1 MDEFENFHILR
12 RFNDL
17 PKMQNFK
24 AIIQYDGTKY
34 NGWQIQRNGGVT
46 IQGKISDVL
55 TQMVGNQVDV
65 VGSGRT
71 DAGVHAL
78 GQVANFLLPEK
89 FSTPYM
95 LNYLN
100 RYLPEDIAVV
110 QIDKVDEKFHARF
123 NCKSKTYRYRINN
136 SLIPNVFERKFVY
149 QYTDA
154 SIDEE
159 RMREAAADL
168 LGEHDFMSFCGNAH
182 IKKSTVRTIT
192 EISVNRN
199 GNEIY
204 IDYTGDGFLQNMVR
218 ILTGTLIEV
227 GIGKIKPES
236 IPQIIE
242 SKNRAAAGFTAPPH
256 GLVLLCVEY

>member
-1 MDEFENFHILR
+1 MEEFENFHILR

-71 DAGVHAL
+71 DAGVHAF

-89 FSTPYM
+89 FSIPYI

-110 QIDKVDEKFHARF
+110 SVEKADERFHARF
-123 NCKSKTYRYRINN
+123 SCKSKTYRYRINN

-154 SIDEE
+154 VIDVE
-159 RMREAAADL
+159 RMREAAVYL
-168 LGEHDFMSFCGNAH
+168 IGEKDFKTFCGNAH

-192 EISVNRN
+192 DISVNRN

>member
-1 MDEFENFHILR
+1 MENFKNFSILR
-12 RFNDL
+12 HFNEL

-78 GQVANFLLPEK
+78 GQVANFLLPDN
-89 FSTPYM
+89 FSAPYI
-95 LNYLN
+95 LDYLN

-110 QIDKVDEKFHARF
+110 QIDKVDERFHARF
-123 NCKSKTYRYRINN
+123 SCKGKTYRYRINN
-136 SLIPNVFERKFVY
+136 SLIPNVFERKYIY

-154 SIDEE
+154 VIDVE
-159 RMREAAADL
+159 RMREAAKYL
-168 LGEHDFMSFCGNAH
+168 IGKHDFMSFCGNAH

-192 EISVNRN
+192 EVSVNKRD
-199 GNEIY
+199 NEIY

-227 GIGKIKPES
+227 GIGKISPES
-236 IPQIIE
+236 MPQIIE

>member
-1 MDEFENFHILR
+1 
-12 RFNDL
+12 
-17 PKMQNFK
+17 MQNFK
-24 AIIQYDGTKY
+24 IIVHYDGTKY

-55 TQMVGNQVDV
+55 SQMAGRQVDV

-71 DAGVHAL
+71 DAGVHSL
-78 GQVANFLLPEK
+78 GQTANFLVPDN
-89 FSTPYM
+89 FSAPYI
-95 LNYLN
+95 LDYLN

-159 RMREAAADL
+159 RMRKAAAYL
-168 LGEHDFMSFCGNAH
+168 IGEHDFKSFCGNAH

-242 SKNRAAAGFTAPPH
+242 SKYRAAAGFTAPPH

>member
-1 MDEFENFHILR
+1 MEEFENFHILR
-12 RFNDL
+12 HFNEL

-89 FSTPYM
+89 YDTPYI

-110 QIDKVDEKFHARF
+110 SVGKAAERFHARF
-123 NCKSKTYRYRINN
+123 SCKGKTYRYRINN

-154 SIDEE
+154 VIDVE
-159 RMREAAADL
+159 RMRKAAAYL
-168 LGEHDFMSFCGNAH
+168 IGEKDFKTFCGNQH

-256 GLVLLCVEY
+256 GLVLLCVMY

>member
-1 MDEFENFHILR
+1 MKRNYKLSIS
-12 RFNDL
+12 
-17 PKMQNFK
+17 
-24 AIIQYDGTKY
+24 YDGTRY
-34 NGWQIQRNGGVT
+34 YGWEHQPGNDMT
-46 IQGKISDVL
+46 IQGKLENVL
-55 TQMVGNQVDV
+55 EKMTGSFPDIQC
-65 VGSGRT
+65 SGRT
-71 DAGVHAL
+71 DAGVHAKAMIASVVL
-78 GQVANFLLPEK
+78 DTLKSEEDIK
-89 FSTPYM
+89 KYM
-95 LNYLN
+95 N

-110 QIDKVDEKFHARF
+110 KIEKADERFHARF

-154 SIDEE
+154 VIDVD
-159 RMREAAADL
+159 RMRKAAKYL
-168 LGEHDFMSFCGNAH
+168 IGKHDFMSFCGNAH

-192 EISVNRN
+192 EISVNRS

-227 GIGKIKPES
+227 GIGKIAPES
-236 IPQIIE
+236 MPQIIY

-256 GLVLLCVEY
+256 GLVLLCVDY